1 MLTETDRRV
10 ALKIFG
16 AVAATAGLTLRASA
30 VNAGGIVTSG
40 NSVPT
45 NSVHYKTVKIGDVEV
60 FYREAGPADAP
71 VILLLHGYPTS
82 SHMFRDLIP
91 QLAGPFRLI
100 APDLPGFG
108 LTKAPDRE
116 HYTYTFDNLAK
127 TIDGFTDALGL
138 KRYALY
144 LFDYGAPTG
153 FRIAA
158 AHPERVSALIT
169 QNGNAYEEGLGDA
182 WKPIRAYWKDAS
194 LENRNALR
202 AVLTLDATKDQ
213 YLHGADAGLVSPD
226 GYMLDYAYLQ
236 RPGIDE
242 IQLDLFYD
250 YRNNVA
256 LYPAWQK
263 YLRQNKP
270 PLLAVWGKNDLF
282 FIPPGA
288 EAFKRDI
295 PDAEI
300 KFVDSG
306 HFATAT
312 HSTFIAAQITDFM
325 RRKAKL

>member
-1 MLTETDRRV
+1 M
-10 ALKIFG
+10 
-16 AVAATAGLTLRASA
+16 
-30 VNAGGIVTSG
+30 
-40 NSVPT
+40 
-45 NSVHYKTVKIGDVEV
+45 
-60 FYREAGPADAP
+60 
-71 VILLLHGYPTS
+71 
-82 SHMFRDLIP
+82 
-91 QLAGPFRLI
+91 
-100 APDLPGFG
+100 
-108 LTKAPDRE
+108 
-116 HYTYTFDNLAK
+116 
-127 TIDGFTDALGL
+127 
-138 KRYALY
+138 
-144 LFDYGAPTG
+144 
-153 FRIAA
+153 
-158 AHPERVSALIT
+158 
-169 QNGNAYEEGLGDA
+169 GDA

-213 YLHGADAGLVSPD
+213 YLHGADAGLVSPH

-270 PLLAVWGKNDLF
+270 PLLAVWCKNDLF
-282 FIPPGA
+282 FIPPGD